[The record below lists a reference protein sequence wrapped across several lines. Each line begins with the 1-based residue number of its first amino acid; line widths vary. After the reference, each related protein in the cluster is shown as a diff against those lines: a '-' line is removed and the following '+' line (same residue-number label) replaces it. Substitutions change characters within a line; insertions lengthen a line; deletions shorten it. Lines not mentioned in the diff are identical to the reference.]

1 MIKTEQIEQSIKQH
15 TLNSVNSFRH
25 LSRQANRRLGN
36 NKRHEQLKEAVS
48 YDPKT
53 GIFTS
58 AYKDGVHVKGVHD
71 ENGYLFI
78 IVNSRKYAAER
89 LAWFLVTGEWPKR
102 KIQHKNG
109 NIADNRLSNL
119 EEIRTVERKN
129 PKPQLSEGVHYSAS
143 EHKWVAIVCRNGQH
157 YHLGRYTSEK
167 LAQRAVARF
176 KKTLNDEV
184 IKNKNSYSP
193 LVQLKNKKQLGKGSQ
208 LTTQLTSYEQLVVE
222 NILTGWGKWSY
233 EDIRERDENVIAKM
247 MITSH
252 QISNTAL
259 VDIIEN
265 LYNQGYRGESLF
277 QRASD
282 IIASM
287 KHRQVEGL
295 SDDEAMKVDRLLIET
310 FGKNNPIIK
319 IAVNY
324 YVYGHHIR
332 EIAHYIEKLTNYRLT
347 HYQAL
352 NRVKWCLDYLKSRF
366 YIAYSAN
373 EK

>member
-15 TLNSVNSFRH
+15 ALNSANSFR
-25 LSRQANRRLGN
+25 RLGRKAN
-36 NKRHEQLKEAVS
+36 KRVGENKRHEQLKEAVS

-58 AYKDGVHVKGVHD
+58 TYKEGVHVKGAHD

-78 IVNSRKYAAER
+78 TVNCRKYTAER
-89 LAWFLVTGEWPKR
+89 LAWFLVTGEWSKR
-102 KIQHKNG
+102 KIKHKNG
-109 NIADNRLSNL
+109 NIADNRFANL
-119 EEIRTVERKN
+119 EEIRAVARN
-129 PKPQLSEGVHYSAS
+129 IPKPQLSEGVHYSAS
-143 EHKWVAIVCRNGQH
+143 DHKWVAIVCRNGQH

-184 IKNKNSYSP
+184 IKNKNSYKP
-193 LVQLKNKKQLGKGSQ
+193 LVQLKNKRQLGSTAQ
-208 LTTQLTSYEQLVVE
+208 LTNYQQLVVE
-222 NILTGWGKWSY
+222 NILTGWGAWSY

-277 QRASD
+277 QQASD

-287 KHRQVEGL
+287 KHRQAEGL

-373 EK
+373 EN

>member
-1 MIKTEQIEQSIKQH
+1 MITEQTHHPLKTIKQH
-15 TLNSVNSFRH
+15 ALNSANSFR
-25 LSRQANRRLGN
+25 RLGRKAN
-36 NKRHEQLKEAVS
+36 KQIGANKRHEQLKEAVS

-58 AYKDGVHVKGVHD
+58 TYKEGVHVKGAHD

-78 IVNSRKYAAER
+78 TVNCRKYAAER

-109 NIADNRLSNL
+109 NVADNRLSNL
-119 EEIRTVERKN
+119 EEIRAFEHKI
-129 PKPQLSEGVHYSAS
+129 PKPQLSEGVHYSS
-143 EHKWVAIVCRNGQH
+143 SDHKWVAIVYRDRQH

-193 LVQLKNKKQLGKGSQ
+193 LVQLKNKKQLGKG
-208 LTTQLTSYEQLVVE
+208 TQLTSYEQLVVE
-222 NILTGWGKWSY
+222 NILTGWGAWSY

-259 VDIIEN
+259 VDIIDD
-265 LYNQGYRGESLF
+265 LYKQGYRGESLF
-277 QRASD
+277 QQASD

-287 KHRQVEGL
+287 KHRQAEGL
-295 SDDEAMKVDRLLIET
+295 SDDEAMKVDRLLIEA

-366 YIAYSAN
+366 YIVYSAN
-373 EK
+373 EN

>member
-1 MIKTEQIEQSIKQH
+1 MITEQTHHPLKTIKQH
-15 TLNSVNSFRH
+15 ALNSANSFH
-25 LSRQANRRLGN
+25 RLGRKAN
-36 NKRHEQLKEAVS
+36 KQIGANKRHEQLKEAVS

-58 AYKDGVHVKGVHD
+58 TYKEGVHVKGAHD

-78 IVNSRKYAAER
+78 TVNCRKYAAER

-109 NIADNRLSNL
+109 NVADNRLFNL
-119 EEIRTVERKN
+119 EEIRAFEHKI
-129 PKPQLSEGVHYSAS
+129 PKPQLSEGVHYSS
-143 EHKWVAIVCRNGQH
+143 SDHKWVAIVYRDRQH

-167 LAQRAVARF
+167 LAQRAVVRF

-193 LVQLKNKKQLGKGSQ
+193 LVQLKNKKQLGKG
-208 LTTQLTSYEQLVVE
+208 TQLTSYEQLVVE
-222 NILTGWGKWSY
+222 NILTGWGAWSY

-247 MITSH
+247 MIKSH

-259 VDIIEN
+259 VDIIDD
-265 LYNQGYRGESLF
+265 LYKQGYRGESLF
-277 QRASD
+277 QQASD

-287 KHRQVEGL
+287 KHRQAENL
-295 SDDEAMKVDRLLIET
+295 TDDEAMRVDRLLIET

-366 YIAYSAN
+366 YIVYYAN

>member
-1 MIKTEQIEQSIKQH
+1 MTAEKILQK
-15 TLNSVNSFRH
+15 L
-25 LSRQANRRLGN
+25 NRRSTHSIRQLGRTARRIGA
-36 NKRHEQLKEAVS
+36 NKRHQILKDAVH
-48 YDPKT
+48 YDQNT

-58 AYKDGVHVKGVHD
+58 AYKEGIHVKGIHD
-71 ENGYLFI
+71 KQGRLFI
-78 IVNSRKYAAER
+78 VVNSRKYAAER
-89 LAWFLVTGEWPKR
+89 LAWFLVTSEWPKR

-109 NIADNRLSNL
+109 NIADNRFDNL
-119 EEIRTVERKN
+119 EEVRAIERKI
-129 PKPQLSEGVHYSAS
+129 PKVTLSEGVHYSAS
-143 EHKWVAIVCRNGQH
+143 DNKWVAIVYRDRQH

-167 LAQRAVARF
+167 LALKAVARF
-176 KKTLNDEV
+176 KRKMNDEV
-184 IKNKNSYSP
+184 IKTQNSYKP
-193 LVQLKNKKQLGKGSQ
+193 LVQLKNKRQLGSTAQ
-208 LTTQLTSYEQLVVE
+208 LTNYQQLVVE
-222 NILTGWGKWSY
+222 NILTGWGAWSY

-247 MITSH
+247 MIASH

-259 VDIIEN
+259 VDIIDD
-265 LYNQGYRGESLF
+265 LYKQGYRGESLF
-277 QRASD
+277 QQASD

-295 SDDEAMKVDRLLIET
+295 SDDEAMKVDRLLIEA

-373 EK
+373 EN

>member
-15 TLNSVNSFRH
+15 ALNSANSFR
-25 LSRQANRRLGN
+25 RLGRKA
-36 NKRHEQLKEAVS
+36 NKRVGANIRHEQLKEAVS
-48 YDPKT
+48 YEPKT

-58 AYKDGVHVKGVHD
+58 TYKEGVHVKGAHD

-78 IVNSRKYAAER
+78 NVNSRKYVAER
-89 LAWFLVTGEWPKR
+89 LAWFLVTGEWSKR
-102 KIQHKNG
+102 KIKHKNG
-109 NIADNRLSNL
+109 NIADNRFANL
-119 EEIRTVERKN
+119 EEIRAVERN
-129 PKPQLSEGVHYSAS
+129 IPKPHLSEGVHYSAS
-143 EHKWVAIVCRNGQH
+143 DRKWVAIVYRDRQH

-167 LAQRAVARF
+167 LAHRAVARF

-184 IKNKNSYSP
+184 IKNKNSYSQ
-193 LVQLKNKKQLGKGSQ
+193 LIQLKNKKQLGKG
-208 LTTQLTSYEQLVVE
+208 TQLTNYQQLVVE
-222 NILTGWGKWSY
+222 NILTGWGAWSY

-247 MITSH
+247 MFTSH
-252 QISNTAL
+252 QISDTAL

-265 LYNQGYRGESLF
+265 LYNQGYRGENLF

-287 KHRQVEGL
+287 KHRQAETL
-295 SDDEAMKVDRLLIET
+295 TDDEAMRVDHLLIET

-352 NRVKWCLDYLKSRF
+352 NRVKWCLDYLKSHF
-366 YIAYSAN
+366 YMVYFAN
-373 EK
+373 ES